1 MRRGGVGDG
10 GDHPAERHVSEIRQV
25 VRERVGDDDVQVLD
39 GLEDAVERVATDGQ
53 VVRGM
58 VAQGEDLGTEVTKI
72 VRGERGGGGGDVC
85 GVVFVVEPLGVRVEG
100 FAGGPAEREVTPRA
114 PHLITPV
121 GFLDGDRAART
132 RFGGSIHRLEGVSGV
147 VVAHVSLGGVFFR
160 RLCRRRRRVGGR
172 NHNGLAAARAGGS
185 FAQGARP
192 TRRVTILVVIV
203 VVVVFVGD
211 GPSRAVGVGAHC
223 AKIEPTRVF
232 VVVVVGMFDV
242 VCGVWRSITTA
253 VFAQKRGDPV
263 FASEVGEQHTAFGL
277 PGLDVVPE
285 LTKLLLTNS
294 ET

>member
-1 MRRGGVGDG
+1 M
-10 GDHPAERHVSEIRQV
+10 

-53 VVRGM
+53 VVRRM

-72 VRGERGGGGGDVC
+72 VRGECGGGGGDVC

-132 RFGGSIHRLEGVSGV
+132 RFGGLTHRLEGVSGV

-160 RLCRRRRRVGGR
+160 RLCRRRRRRRCVGGR
-172 NHNGLAAARAGGS
+172 NHNGLAAVRAGGS

-192 TRRVTILVVIV
+192 TRRVTILVV
-203 VVVVFVGD
+203 FVGD
-211 GPSRAVGVGAHC
+211 GPSRAVGVGAQP

-232 VVVVVGMFDV
+232 VVVVGMFDV
-242 VCGVWRSITTA
+242 FVVVGVWRSITTA
-253 VFAQKRGDPV
+253 VFAQKRGDLV
-263 FASEVGEQHTAFGL
+263 FASEVGEQHTAFGM